1 MLRQRTRAN
10 LQWDA
15 HYAGQS
21 GNPSS
26 ALPREQPGGAAHRP
40 VFVWQ
45 RASNA
50 GNTFLRRS

>member
-1 MLRQRTRAN
+1 MLRQRTRTD

-15 HYAGQS
+15 HYASES

-50 GNTFLRRS
+50 GNTFPLPN